1 MSEAI
6 PPTGAPGASPGQTG
20 NSNDS
25 NAAPINFFPS
35 MPFTPE
41 QYKEFLKNEFKFL
54 SQIVKHDMEQMKKA
68 MQKMKRME
76 TGEE

>member
-1 MSEAI
+1 MAEAI
-6 PPTGAPGASPGQTG
+6 PPTGAPGASPGQAG
-20 NSNDS
+20 GSSDD
-25 NAAPINFFPS
+25 NAAPIYFFPN
-35 MPFTPE
+35 MPFTRE

-76 TGEE
+76 EGEE